1 MLFVVRKNWFIVI
14 CKYRWRIGVTD
25 TRFKSLK
32 LCRNLVSTNIRSGF
46 FFVFYCNGIMSRM
59 NIPGKSKNYKE
70 LFFVIL
76 RNHTVYLNLEIL
88 NNWNSSSFIN
98 LWIAFQQI
106 ATVLIRVFPLK
117 ESIAMI
123 YNNNPGLMKYN
134 KR

>member
-1 MLFVVRKNWFIVI
+1 
-14 CKYRWRIGVTD
+14 
-25 TRFKSLK
+25 
-32 LCRNLVSTNIRSGF
+32 
-46 FFVFYCNGIMSRM
+46 MSRM